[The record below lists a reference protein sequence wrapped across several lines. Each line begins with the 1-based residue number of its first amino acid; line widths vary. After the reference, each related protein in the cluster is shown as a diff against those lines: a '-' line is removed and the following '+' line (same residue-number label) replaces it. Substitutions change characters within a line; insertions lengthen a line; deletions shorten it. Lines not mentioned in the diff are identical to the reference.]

1 MTGIPSWMTGQSVCI
16 TRTFNGYA
24 IVQNANDPASASV
37 SFSTWA
43 DLAYYLQANFATA
56 GT

>member
-1 MTGIPSWMTGQSVCI
+1 MTGVPAWMTGPSVCI
-16 TRTFNGYA
+16 VRTFNSYA

-43 DLAYYLQANFATA
+43 DLAYYLQANFATT

>member
-1 MTGIPSWMTGQSVCI
+1 MTGVPTWMTGPQVTI
-16 TRTFNGYA
+16 VRTFNGFA

-43 DLAYYLQANFATA
+43 DLSYYLSANFGAPSP
-56 GT
+56 

>member
-1 MTGIPSWMTGQSVCI
+1 MTGPSVCI
-16 TRTFNGYA
+16 VRTFNSYA

-43 DLAYYLQANFATA
+43 DLAYYLQANFATT